1 MNTEL
6 SPEITRTCS
15 KGHGKIENNNRFPD
29 LAEITVHDGNSIRLQ
44 CSEHEINMLQ
54 HGKTK
59 HGMNL
64 LKAYDKSPLL
74 TISQKGSENMMAP
87 M

>member
-1 MNTEL
+1 MAKVQK
-6 SPEITRTCS
+6 ITGSQTWRNYWTWQKQHQVAMFRAQNQHATGTDHS
-15 KGHGKIENNNRFPD
+15 KKR
-29 LAEITVHDGNSIRLQ
+29 
-44 CSEHEINMLQ
+44 
-54 HGKTK
+54 

-74 TISQKGSENMMAP
+74 TISQKGPEDMMAT